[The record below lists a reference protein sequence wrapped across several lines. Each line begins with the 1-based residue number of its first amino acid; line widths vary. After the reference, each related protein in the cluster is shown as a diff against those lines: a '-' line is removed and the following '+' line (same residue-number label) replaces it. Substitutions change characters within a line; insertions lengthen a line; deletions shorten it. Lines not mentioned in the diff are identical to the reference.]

1 MSGRD
6 GQDFGGTRPSQSD
19 FVNAASQ
26 NVSTLSYRD
35 G

>member
-1 MSGRD
+1 MPGGD
-6 GQDFGGTRPSQSD
+6 GEDFGGTRPDRSD

-26 NVSTLSYRD
+26 NVSTLPYRD